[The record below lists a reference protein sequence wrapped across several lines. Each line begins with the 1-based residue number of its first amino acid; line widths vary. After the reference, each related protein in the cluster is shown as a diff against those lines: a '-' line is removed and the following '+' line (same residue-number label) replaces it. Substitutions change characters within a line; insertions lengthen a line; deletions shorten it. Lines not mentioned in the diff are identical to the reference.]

1 MDRQMELFIRERERT
16 RERGGFSP
24 YSRLSSHIITS
35 DCVILL
41 EGGGTKRRRREN
53 EVVGGVVKFVLRPVR
68 VHILRRQKIKVKSL
82 FLSRVFCA

>member
-53 EVVGGVVKFVLRPVR
+53 EVVDGVVKFVLRPVR